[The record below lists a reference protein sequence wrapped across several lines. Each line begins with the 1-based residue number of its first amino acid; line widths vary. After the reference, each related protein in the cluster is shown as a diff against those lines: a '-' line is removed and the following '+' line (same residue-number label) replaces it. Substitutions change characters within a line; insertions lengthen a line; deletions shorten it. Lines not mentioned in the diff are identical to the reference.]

1 MKPIDIYNNYSKIR
15 DKNRCPFCGYKILG
29 SYSDTYYCKAFYTE
43 DAIRD
48 AIYRCDDDIFDCQ
61 EPCTINDMMN
71 CGVPDVD
78 LDNLVTY
85 AVPKVI
91 CTDGYSLHL
100 IYNVSHCE
108 AHIQPHYAE
117 LKFYSAS
124 DKDLAHALF
133 WVLDQVRQDEEVKDN
148 GK

>member
-71 CGVPDVD
+71 CGVPE
-78 LDNLVTY
+78 
-85 AVPKVI
+85 AV
-91 CTDGYSLHL
+91 GERSL
-100 IYNVSHCE
+100 IIIEKANDAAKE
-108 AHIQPHYAE
+108 M
-117 LKFYSAS
+117 
-124 DKDLAHALF
+124 
-133 WVLDQVRQDEEVKDN
+133 
-148 GK
+148 

>member
-1 MKPIDIYNNYSKIR
+1 MTEPTKEQQQVFWEWCGFKHGVPELARQLLKI
-15 DKNRCPFCGYKILG
+15 KNRQYINVSTTYPEKFLKEQWYIPGVYCG
-29 SYSDTYYCKAFYTE
+29 E
-43 DAIRD
+43 
-48 AIYRCDDDIFDCQ
+48 
-61 EPCTINDMMN
+61 M
-71 CGVPDVD
+71 PDVD